1 MPVSQRLLRVILL
14 KALPSFLR
22 ACYRLI
28 MKRIAL
34 LIASLLLVT
43 GCSQDTT
50 EKLWEDG
57 LPVKLYF
64 VADTP
69 RGLKLF
75 SEERSYAAFDDMN
88 LQVIS
93 DLVSGKVSPLD
104 PDYTNLWGGTN
115 TVNSVTVNGS
125 VATVDLGEISLNV
138 GAEGEQRAIDQI
150 VWSLTALAPAVKF
163 VAFTVNGKTVES
175 FAGHVDTTAQ
185 FVRAI
190 DYEVLNP
197 IQISS
202 LNEGAELT
210 ASFTVSG
217 QACTFEANVVWK
229 LMQGDVVVNEGFTT
243 ATSGCPDRGDWS
255 ISFDN
260 LEAGEYTIQTLEYSA
275 EDGSL
280 FAKDDKRVAVK

>member
-1 MPVSQRLLRVILL
+1 
-14 KALPSFLR
+14 
-22 ACYRLI
+22 

-43 GCSQDTT
+43 GCAQNTT
-50 EKLWEDG
+50 ERVWEDG
-57 LPVKLYF
+57 IAVKLYF

-69 RGLKLF
+69 RGFKLF
-75 SEERSYAAFDDMN
+75 SEEQLSSDFYDLN

-93 DLVSGKVSPLD
+93 DLVSGKVAPLD
-104 PDYTNLWGGTN
+104 PDYVNLWGGSN
-115 TVNSVTVNGS
+115 TVNSVSVKDS
-125 VATVDLGEISLNV
+125 VATVDLGAISLNV
-138 GAEGEQRAIDQI
+138 GAEAEQRAIDQI
-150 VWSLTALAPAVKF
+150 VWTLTEIAPEVKS

-185 FVRAI
+185 FARAI

-202 LNEGAELT
+202 LNEGAEVISPL
-210 ASFTVSG
+210 VISG

-229 LMQGDVVVNEGFTT
+229 LLQGDTVVKEGFTT
-243 ATSGCPDRGDWS
+243 ATSGCPERGNWS
-255 ISFDN
+255 ITFEN
-260 LEAGEYTIQTLEYSA
+260 LASGQYAIQALEYSA

-280 FAKDDKRVAVK
+280 FAKDDKVFSVK

>member
-1 MPVSQRLLRVILL
+1 MSSFQLNCYLL
-14 KALPSFLR
+14 F
-22 ACYRLI
+22 

-43 GCSQDTT
+43 GCTQSTT
-50 EKLWEDG
+50 ERLWEDG
-57 LPVKLYF
+57 VAVKLYF
-64 VADTP
+64 VSDTP

-75 SEERSYAAFDDMN
+75 SEEQISSDYYDLN

-93 DLVSGKVSPLD
+93 DLVSGKVGALD
-104 PDYTNLWGGTN
+104 PDYVNLWGGTN
-115 TVNSVTVNGS
+115 TVNSVSIDGS
-125 VATVDLGEISLNV
+125 IATVDLGEVSLNV

-150 VWSLTALAPAVKF
+150 VWTLTTLVPEVKS
-163 VAFTVNGKTVES
+163 VAFTVNGETVES

-185 FVRAI
+185 FARAI

-202 LNEGAELT
+202 LKEGAKLVT
-210 ASFTVSG
+210 PFTVSG

-229 LMQGDVVVNEGFTT
+229 LLQDDKIVKEGFTT

-255 ISFDN
+255 ISFEN
-260 LEAGEYTIQTLEYSA
+260 LEPGEYTIQTVEYSA

-280 FAKDDKRVAVK
+280 FAKDDKKFVIE

>member
-1 MPVSQRLLRVILL
+1 
-14 KALPSFLR
+14 
-22 ACYRLI
+22 

-43 GCSQDTT
+43 GCAQNTT
-50 EKLWEDG
+50 ERVWEDG
-57 LPVKLYF
+57 IAVKLYF

-69 RGLKLF
+69 RGFKLF
-75 SEERSYAAFDDMN
+75 SEEQLSSDFSDLN

-93 DLVSGKVSPLD
+93 DLVSGKVAPLD
-104 PDYTNLWGGTN
+104 PDYVNLWGGSN
-115 TVNSVTVNGS
+115 TVNSVNVKDS
-125 VATVDLGEISLNV
+125 VATVDLGAISLNV
-138 GAEGEQRAIDQI
+138 GAETEQRAIDQI
-150 VWSLTALAPAVKF
+150 VWTLTEIAPEVKS
-163 VAFTVNGKTVES
+163 VAFTVDGKTVES

-185 FVRAI
+185 FARAI

-202 LNEGAELT
+202 LNEGAEVISPL
-210 ASFTVSG
+210 VISG

-229 LMQGDVVVNEGFTT
+229 LLQGDTVVKEGFTT

-260 LEAGEYTIQTLEYSA
+260 LEAGQYTIQAVEYSA

-280 FAKDDKRVAVK
+280 FAIDDKKFTVKK

>member
-1 MPVSQRLLRVILL
+1 
-14 KALPSFLR
+14 
-22 ACYRLI
+22 

-43 GCSQDTT
+43 GCTQSTT
-50 EKLWEDG
+50 ERLWEDG
-57 LPVKLYF
+57 VAVKLYY
-64 VADTP
+64 VSDTP

-75 SEERSYAAFDDMN
+75 SEEQKSSDFYDLN

-93 DLVSGKVSPLD
+93 DLVSGKVAPLD
-104 PDYTNLWGGTN
+104 RDYVNLWGGTN
-115 TVNSVTVNGS
+115 TVNSVSVNGS
-125 VATVDLGEISLNV
+125 VATVDLGEISLNI

-150 VWSLTALAPAVKF
+150 VWTLTSLAPEVKS
-163 VAFTVNGKTVES
+163 VAFTVNGEKVES

-185 FVRAI
+185 FARAI

-202 LNEGAELT
+202 PREGAGLV
-210 ASFTVSG
+210 APFTISG

-229 LMQGDVVVNEGFTT
+229 LLQDGKVVQESFTT
-243 ATSGCPDRGDWS
+243 ATSGCPERGEWS
-255 ISFDN
+255 ISFEN
-260 LEAGEYTIQTLEYSA
+260 LEPGEYVIQALEYSA

-280 FAKDDKRVAVK
+280 FAKDDKKFTVR

>member
-1 MPVSQRLLRVILL
+1 
-14 KALPSFLR
+14 
-22 ACYRLI
+22 

-43 GCSQDTT
+43 GCTQSTT
-50 EKLWEDG
+50 ERLWEDG
-57 LPVKLYF
+57 VAVKLYF
-64 VADTP
+64 VSDTP

-75 SEERSYAAFDDMN
+75 SEEQISSDYYDLN

-93 DLVSGKVSPLD
+93 DLVSGKVGALD
-104 PDYTNLWGGTN
+104 PDYVNLWGGTN
-115 TVNSVTVNGS
+115 TVNSVSIDGS
-125 VATVDLGEISLNV
+125 IATVDLGEVSLNV

-150 VWSLTALAPAVKF
+150 VWTLTTLVPEVKS
-163 VAFTVNGKTVES
+163 VAFTVNGETVES

-185 FVRAI
+185 FARAI

-202 LNEGAELT
+202 LKEGAKLVT
-210 ASFTVSG
+210 PFTVSG

-229 LMQGDVVVNEGFTT
+229 LLQNDKVVKEGFTT

-255 ISFDN
+255 ISFEN
-260 LEAGEYTIQTLEYSA
+260 LEPGKYTIQTVEYSA

-280 FAKDDKRVAVK
+280 FAKDDKKFIVE

>member
-1 MPVSQRLLRVILL
+1 
-14 KALPSFLR
+14 
-22 ACYRLI
+22 
-28 MKRIAL
+28 MKRIAV

-43 GCSQDTT
+43 GCAEHTDVRV
-50 EKLWEDG
+50 WEDG
-57 LPVKLYF
+57 VPVKLYF
-64 VADTP
+64 VSDTP

-75 SEERSYAAFDDMN
+75 SEERTSSDYYDLN

-93 DLVSGKVSPLD
+93 DLVSGKVAPLD
-104 PDYTNLWGGTN
+104 PDYINLWGGTN
-115 TVNSVTVNGS
+115 TVNSVSITDS

-150 VWSLTALAPAVKF
+150 VWTLTELVPSVTS
-163 VAFTVNGKTVES
+163 VAFTVNGETVES

-185 FVRAI
+185 FERAV

-202 LNEGAELT
+202 FSEGAELT
-210 ASFTVSG
+210 APFTVSG

-229 LMQGDVVVNEGFTT
+229 LSQNGVVVKEGFTT

-255 ISFDN
+255 ISFED
-260 LEAGEYTIQTLEYSA
+260 LEPGEYTIQALEYSA

-280 FAKDDKRVAVK
+280 FAIDDKTFTIS